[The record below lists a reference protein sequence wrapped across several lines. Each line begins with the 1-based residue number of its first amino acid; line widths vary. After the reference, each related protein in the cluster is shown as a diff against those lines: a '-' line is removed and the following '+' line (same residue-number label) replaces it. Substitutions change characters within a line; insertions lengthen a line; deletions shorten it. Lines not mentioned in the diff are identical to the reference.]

1 MLSYLYSLFYSQ
13 TYYDRLKENPKRFY
27 YLSLIKEQNNTYSIH
42 GLWPQ
47 YSTTSYPTFC
57 NKVSFD
63 INKLQPIMTQLNQ
76 YWYSTEQK
84 NTDFWK
90 HEYEKHGSC
99 VFTPMTEEEYFQKT
113 LELYGK
119 AIKENIPKNFYD
131 DKTKKCLIPVS
142 THFNFVVN

>member
-27 YLSLIKEQNNTYSIH
+27 YLSLIKEQNTYSIH

-113 LELYGK
+113 LELYDK
-119 AIKENIPKNFYD
+119 AIKENLPKNFYD

>member
-1 MLSYLYSLFYSQ
+1 MLSYLYTLFYSQ

-27 YLSLIKEQNNTYSIH
+27 YLSLIKEQNTYSIH

-113 LELYGK
+113 LELYDK
-119 AIKENIPKNFYD
+119 AIKENLPKNFYD